1 LEARGDA
8 SRALHVA
15 SRIDDLQVVHMLLY
29 RHCDKITTQ
38 AYRASLVAAST
49 CHNAKILWRLLRVEK
64 LGFFDWGWALAVLAS
79 LAGTWKRLRR
89 SAIFAAVFGL
99 SCLAS
104 RKSPGEGDGVTDWV
118 LTFCLLVSLTTLVVW
133 AIPLKILL
141 LLLWGQ
147 TGQKVVLRNFS
158 YRWRR
163 RVELTTVRLFLWD
176 FLCRRGRLGR
186 RSRFPVNIPI
196 ELRPVV

>member
-1 LEARGDA
+1 
-8 SRALHVA
+8 
-15 SRIDDLQVVHMLLY
+15 M
-29 RHCDKITTQ
+29 
-38 AYRASLVAAST
+38 
-49 CHNAKILWRLLRVEK
+49 
-64 LGFFDWGWALAVLAS
+64 
-79 LAGTWKRLRR
+79 AGRWKRLRR

-147 TGQKVVLRNFS
+147 TAQKVVLRNFS

-176 FLCRRGRLGR
+176 FLCRYGRPGR